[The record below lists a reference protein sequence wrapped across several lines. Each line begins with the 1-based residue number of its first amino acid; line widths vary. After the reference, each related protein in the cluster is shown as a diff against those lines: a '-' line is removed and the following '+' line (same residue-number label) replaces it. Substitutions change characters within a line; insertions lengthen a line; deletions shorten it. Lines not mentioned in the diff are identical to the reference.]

1 MSKGL
6 RLTEK
11 WMQRAL
17 WLVAFVFAAFLIGLG
32 GKIVDNLR
40 GVEPAPRVEQ
50 FIDPQERARVDHD
63 IVAAR
68 QAREE
73 ASRNLEQARQ
83 KHQVAQANTQTA
95 RNSFDNW
102 LATRHVTARPEQ
114 DPELIGRTHALDEL
128 QVTERQALAAVQ
140 AEQQKM
146 LDAEQA
152 AQRARDLRAELDKP
166 AREAAN
172 KAARVRELKVFAYR
186 LALTLPLLVVA
197 GWLFA
202 KKRKGA
208 YWPFAWGFIIFALFA
223 FFFELVPYLP
233 SYGGYVRYIVGII
246 VTALVG
252 RYAILSLQRYLER
265 QKAAEALPDVQR
277 RETMRYDTAI
287 DRLQKSVCPGCERTV
302 DLKDTKIDY
311 CPHCGIGLF
320 DHCGRCTS
328 RKNAFSRFCF
338 SCGAPANTS
347 LAE

>member
-17 WLVAFVFAAFLIGLG
+17 WLVAIVFAGFLIGLG

-40 GVEPAPRVEQ
+40 DVEPAPTVDQ
-50 FIDPQERARVDHD
+50 FVDPQERAR
-63 IVAAR
+63 IELELGAAKK
-68 QAREE
+68 ARTE
-73 ASRNLEQARQ
+73 ASQRLEQAQQ
-83 KHQVAQANTQTA
+83 KHEVAQANTRTA
-95 RNSFDNW
+95 RSTFNNW

-114 DPELIGRTHALDEL
+114 DPELIQRTRELDGL
-128 QVTERQALAAVQ
+128 QAEERNALAAVQ
-140 AEQQKM
+140 AEEQKL
-146 LDAEQA
+146 LDARQA
-152 AQRARDLRAELDKP
+152 TQRAEARREELEKP
-166 AREAAN
+166 AREAAQ

-186 LALTLPLLVVA
+186 LALTLPLLAVA

-202 KKRKGA
+202 KKRKGP

-277 RETMRYDTAI
+277 RETMRYDTAM
-287 DRLQKSVCPGCERTV
+287 DRLQKGVCPGCERVV
-302 DLKDTKIDY
+302 DLKDKTIDY

-320 DHCGRCTS
+320 DKCGRCTT